1 MTMTMLWVCALV
13 FLAALFFAVKSII
26 VERASMN
33 GKAMQESREKGLQQ
47 IKAIKNGTYKETEYK
62 MVSRPCISVYSAS
75 RKVLIDKYGEPTKT
89 ISLKA
94 SDLKQEIIAFE
105 ASKRIW
111 ICGKDFSMSDIL
123 GCSLEDNHKVIKGEI
138 TSTTQTKNGNMVKRA
153 VVGNILLGGAGAV
166 IGGSTAGKTT
176 ITTQGDDTVQH
187 DYTIVINVDSLS
199 NPILRIHV
207 GRDGVLANEI
217 VGLMNV
223 IVNRNKKTP
232 VE

>member
-1 MTMTMLWVCALV
+1 MTMLWISVLV

-111 ICGKDFSMSDIL
+111 ICGKDFSMNDI
-123 GCSLEDNHKVIKGEI
+123 
-138 TSTTQTKNGNMVKRA
+138 MV
-153 VVGNILLGGAGAV
+153 V
-166 IGGSTAGKTT
+166 
-176 ITTQGDDTVQH
+176 H
-187 DYTIVINVDSLS
+187 
-199 NPILRIHV
+199 
-207 GRDGVLANEI
+207 
-217 VGLMNV
+217 
-223 IVNRNKKTP
+223 
-232 VE
+232 

>member
-1 MTMTMLWVCALV
+1 MTMLWISVLV

-62 MVSRPCISVYSAS
+62 MVSRPYISVYSAS

-89 ISLKA
+89 ICLKA
-94 SDLKQEIIAFE
+94 SDLEQEIIAFE

-111 ICGKDFSMSDIL
+111 ICGKDFSMNDII
-123 GCSLEDNHKVIKGEI
+123 GCSLEDNHKVIKGEV

-153 VVGNILLGGAGAV
+153 VVGNILLGGAGAI

-207 GRDGVLANEI
+207 GRDEVLANEI

-223 IVNRNKKTP
+223 IINRNKKTP

>member
-1 MTMTMLWVCALV
+1 
-13 FLAALFFAVKSII
+13 
-26 VERASMN
+26 
-33 GKAMQESREKGLQQ
+33 
-47 IKAIKNGTYKETEYK
+47 
-62 MVSRPCISVYSAS
+62 
-75 RKVLIDKYGEPTKT
+75 
-89 ISLKA
+89 
-94 SDLKQEIIAFE
+94 
-105 ASKRIW
+105 
-111 ICGKDFSMSDIL
+111 
-123 GCSLEDNHKVIKGEI
+123 
-138 TSTTQTKNGNMVKRA
+138 MVKRA

-223 IVNRNKKTP
+223 IINRNKKTP

>member
-1 MTMTMLWVCALV
+1 MTMLWISVLV

-111 ICGKDFSMSDIL
+111 ICGKDFSMNDIL
-123 GCSLEDNHKVIKGEI
+123 GCSLEDNQKVIKGEV

-207 GRDGVLANEI
+207 GRDEVLANEI

-223 IVNRNKKTP
+223 IINRNKKTP

>member
-1 MTMTMLWVCALV
+1 MTMLWISVLV

-111 ICGKDFSMSDIL
+111 ICGKDFSMNDII

-138 TSTTQTKNGNMVKRA
+138 TSTTKTKNGNMVKRA

-207 GRDGVLANEI
+207 GRDEVLANEI

>member
-1 MTMTMLWVCALV
+1 MGMCSCFFFV
-13 FLAALFFAVKSII
+13 ALFFAFRSII

-94 SDLKQEIIAFE
+94 SDLEQEIIAFE

-111 ICGKDFSMSDIL
+111 ICGKDFSMNDII

-138 TSTTQTKNGNMVKRA
+138 TSTTKTKNGNMVKRA

-207 GRDGVLANEI
+207 GRDEALANAI

-223 IVNRNKKTP
+223 IVNSNKKTP

>member
-1 MTMTMLWVCALV
+1 MTMLWISVLV

-111 ICGKDFSMSDIL
+111 ICGKDFSMNDIL
-123 GCSLEDNHKVIKGEI
+123 GCSLEDNQKVIKGEV

-207 GRDGVLANEI
+207 GRDEVLANEI

>member
-1 MTMTMLWVCALV
+1 MTMLWISVLV

-138 TSTTQTKNGNMVKRA
+138 TSTTKTKNGNMVKRA
-153 VVGNILLGGAGAV
+153 VVGNILLGGAGAI

-207 GRDGVLANEI
+207 GRDEVLANEI

-223 IVNRNKKTP
+223 IINRNKKTP

>member
-1 MTMTMLWVCALV
+1 MIWIWIILIV
-13 FLAALFFAVKSII
+13 FLIITFFSFKNFIDDRS
-26 VERASMN
+26 SMD
-33 GKAMQESREKGLQQ
+33 GREMQQSREKGLQQ
-47 IKAIKNGTYKETEYK
+47 IEAIKRETYKETEYK
-62 MVSRPCISVYSAS
+62 KERRPYISVYSAS
-75 RKVLIDKYGEPTKT
+75 RKVLIEKYGKPTKT

-94 SDLKQEIIAFE
+94 SDLEQEIIAFE
-105 ASKRIW
+105 ESKRIW

-187 DYTIVINVDSLS
+187 DYTVIINVDSLS
-199 NPILRIHV
+199 NPILTIHV

-217 VGLMNV
+217 VGLLNV
-223 IVNRNKKTP
+223 IINRNKKTP

>member
-1 MTMTMLWVCALV
+1 MIWIWIILIV
-13 FLAALFFAVKSII
+13 FLIITFFSFKNFIDDRS
-26 VERASMN
+26 SMD
-33 GKAMQESREKGLQQ
+33 GREMQQSREKGLQQ

-62 MVSRPCISVYSAS
+62 MVSRPYISVYSAS

-89 ISLKA
+89 ICLKA
-94 SDLKQEIIAFE
+94 SDLEQEIIAFE
-105 ASKRIW
+105 ESKRIW

-199 NPILRIHV
+199 NPILRVHV

-223 IVNRNKKTP
+223 IINRNKKTP

>member
-1 MTMTMLWVCALV
+1 MIWIWIILIV
-13 FLAALFFAVKSII
+13 FLIITFFSFKNFIDDRS
-26 VERASMN
+26 SMD
-33 GKAMQESREKGLQQ
+33 GREMQQSREKGLQQ
-47 IKAIKNGTYKETEYK
+47 IKAIKNGTYRETEYK
-62 MVSRPCISVYSAS
+62 MESRSFISDYSAS

-94 SDLKQEIIAFE
+94 SDLEQEIIAFE

-111 ICGKDFSMSDIL
+111 ICGKDFSMNDIL
-123 GCSLEDNHKVIKGEI
+123 GCSLEDNQKVIKGEV

-153 VVGNILLGGAGAV
+153 VVGNILLGGAGAI

-207 GRDGVLANEI
+207 GRDEVLANEI

-223 IVNRNKKTP
+223 IINRNKKTP

>member
-1 MTMTMLWVCALV
+1 
-13 FLAALFFAVKSII
+13 
-26 VERASMN
+26 
-33 GKAMQESREKGLQQ
+33 MQESREKGLQQ
-47 IKAIKNGTYKETEYK
+47 IKAIKNGTYIETEYK
-62 MVSRPCISVYSAS
+62 MESRSYISVYSAS

-94 SDLKQEIIAFE
+94 SDLEQEIIAFE
-105 ASKRIW
+105 AFKRIW
-111 ICGKDFSMSDIL
+111 ICGKDFSMNDIL
-123 GCSLEDNHKVIKGEI
+123 GCSLEDNQKVIKGEV

-153 VVGNILLGGAGAV
+153 VVGNILLGGAGAI

-199 NPILRIHV
+199 NPILTIHV

-223 IVNRNKKTP
+223 IINRNKKTP

>member
-1 MTMTMLWVCALV
+1 MIWIWIILIV
-13 FLAALFFAVKSII
+13 FLIITFFSFKNFIDDRS
-26 VERASMN
+26 SMD
-33 GKAMQESREKGLQQ
+33 GREMQQSREKGLQQ

-62 MVSRPCISVYSAS
+62 MVSRPYISVYSAS

-94 SDLKQEIIAFE
+94 SDLEQEIIAFE
-105 ASKRIW
+105 ESKRIW

-187 DYTIVINVDSLS
+187 DYTVIINVDSLS
-199 NPILRIHV
+199 NPILTIHV

-223 IVNRNKKTP
+223 IINRNKKTP

>member
-1 MTMTMLWVCALV
+1 MIWIWIILIV
-13 FLAALFFAVKSII
+13 FLIITFFSFKNFIDDRS
-26 VERASMN
+26 SMD
-33 GKAMQESREKGLQQ
+33 GREMQQSREKGLQQ
-47 IKAIKNGTYKETEYK
+47 IEAIKRETYKETEYK
-62 MVSRPCISVYSAS
+62 MESRSYISVYSAS

-94 SDLKQEIIAFE
+94 SDLEQEIIAFE

-111 ICGKDFSMSDIL
+111 ICGKDFSMNDIL
-123 GCSLEDNHKVIKGEI
+123 GCSLEDNQKVIKGEV

-153 VVGNILLGGAGAV
+153 VVGNILLGGAGAI

-187 DYTIVINVDSLS
+187 DYTVIINVDSLS
-199 NPILRIHV
+199 NPILTIHV

>member
-1 MTMTMLWVCALV
+1 MIWIWIILIV
-13 FLAALFFAVKSII
+13 FLIITFFSFKNFIDDRS
-26 VERASMN
+26 SMD
-33 GKAMQESREKGLQQ
+33 GREMQQSREKGLQQ

-62 MVSRPCISVYSAS
+62 MVSRPYISVYSAS

-94 SDLKQEIIAFE
+94 SDLEQEIIAFE

-111 ICGKDFSMSDIL
+111 ICGKDLSMNDIL
-123 GCSLEDNHKVIKGEI
+123 GCSLEDNQKVIKGEV

-153 VVGNILLGGAGAV
+153 VVGNILLGGAGAI

-187 DYTIVINVDSLS
+187 DYTVIINVDSLS
-199 NPILRIHV
+199 NPILRVHV

-223 IVNRNKKTP
+223 IINRNKKTP

>member
-1 MTMTMLWVCALV
+1 MIWIWIILIV
-13 FLAALFFAVKSII
+13 FLIITFFSFKNFIDDRS
-26 VERASMN
+26 SMD
-33 GKAMQESREKGLQQ
+33 GREMQQSREKGLQQ

-62 MVSRPCISVYSAS
+62 MVSRPYISVYSAS

-94 SDLKQEIIAFE
+94 SDLKQEIIAFV

-111 ICGKDFSMSDIL
+111 ICGKDFSMNDII
-123 GCSLEDNHKVIKGEI
+123 GCSLEDNHKVIKGEV
-138 TSTTQTKNGNMVKRA
+138 TSTTKTKNGNMVKRA

-207 GRDGVLANEI
+207 GRDEVLANEI

>member
-1 MTMTMLWVCALV
+1 MIWIWIILIV
-13 FLAALFFAVKSII
+13 FLIITFFSFKNFIDDRS
-26 VERASMN
+26 SMD
-33 GKAMQESREKGLQQ
+33 GREMQQSREKGLQQ

-62 MVSRPCISVYSAS
+62 MVSRPYISVYSAS

-94 SDLKQEIIAFE
+94 SDLEQEIIAFE

-111 ICGKDFSMSDIL
+111 ICGKDFSMNDIL
-123 GCSLEDNHKVIKGEI
+123 GCSLEDNHKVIKGEV

-187 DYTIVINVDSLS
+187 DYTVIINVDSLS

-207 GRDGVLANEI
+207 GRDEVLANEI

>member
-1 MTMTMLWVCALV
+1 MIWIWIILIV
-13 FLAALFFAVKSII
+13 FLIITFFSFKNFIDDRS
-26 VERASMN
+26 SMD
-33 GKAMQESREKGLQQ
+33 GREMQQSREKGLQQ
-47 IKAIKNGTYKETEYK
+47 IKAIKNGTYRETEYK
-62 MVSRPCISVYSAS
+62 MESRSFISDYSAS

-94 SDLKQEIIAFE
+94 SDLEQEIIAFE
-105 ASKRIW
+105 ESKRIW

-123 GCSLEDNHKVIKGEI
+123 GCSLEDNHKVIKGEV
-138 TSTTQTKNGNMVKRA
+138 TSTTKTKNGNMVKRA
-153 VVGNILLGGAGAV
+153 VVGNILLGGAGAI

-187 DYTIVINVDSLS
+187 DYTVIINVDSLS
-199 NPILRIHV
+199 NPILTIHV

-223 IVNRNKKTP
+223 IINRNKKTP